1 MTTPCPRCGGR
12 VTGRRGHDPL
22 LDHYAR
28 GCPGVPEK
36 KKEEAA

>member
-1 MTTPCPRCGGR
+1 MKAHCPRCGGT

-22 LDHYAR
+22 LDHYQK
-28 GCPGVPEK
+28 GCPGTPL